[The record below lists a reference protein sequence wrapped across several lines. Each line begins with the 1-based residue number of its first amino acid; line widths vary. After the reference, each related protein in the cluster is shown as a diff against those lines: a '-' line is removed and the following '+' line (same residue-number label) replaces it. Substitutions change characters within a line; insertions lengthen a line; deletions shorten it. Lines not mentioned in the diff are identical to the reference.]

1 MKIAY
6 VTTYDAMDIRNWSG
20 IGYYKAQ
27 ALKNQSISLEYI
39 GPLREKYSLLFKG
52 KQYLYNRLLNK
63 RYLRDREPLILKDYA
78 HQVSRKLSGINIDIV
93 FSPGTIPIAYLECD
107 QPIVFWTDATFAGM
121 IDFYPNWSNL
131 CKETIKNGNAMERSA
146 LNRCRLAI
154 YSSEWAAQTAVDYY
168 EIDRSKVKVV
178 PHGANIEC
186 NRSFDDIRKIVNARP
201 SNKCKLLFLGVD

>member
-1 MKIAY
+1 MKVAY
-6 VTTYDAMDIRNWSG
+6 VTTYDAMNIEKCSG

-27 ALKNQSISLEYI
+27 ALKNQCLSLAYV

-52 KQYLYNRLLNK
+52 KQYLYNRFFNK

-78 HQVSRKLSGINIDIV
+78 HQVSRKLSGINSDIV

-131 CKETIKNGNAMERSA
+131 CKETIKNGNAMEGSA
-146 LNRCRLAI
+146 L
-154 YSSEWAAQTAVDYY
+154 
-168 EIDRSKVKVV
+168 K
-178 PHGANIEC
+178 GA
-186 NRSFDDIRKIVNARP
+186 D
-201 SNKCKLLFLGVD
+201 